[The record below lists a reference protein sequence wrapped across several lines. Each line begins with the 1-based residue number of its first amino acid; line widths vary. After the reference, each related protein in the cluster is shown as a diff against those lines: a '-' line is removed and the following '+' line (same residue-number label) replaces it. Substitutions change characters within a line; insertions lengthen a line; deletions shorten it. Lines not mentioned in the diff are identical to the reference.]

1 MEYKVNEVVLLKKKH
16 PCNFK
21 SNSFSIL
28 SIDGEVR
35 LKCCGCGGV
44 VILKR
49 NAFEKS
55 IKSSKKVQLN

>member
-1 MEYKVNEVVLLKKKH
+1 MEYKINEIITLKKKH

-21 SNSFSIL
+21 SNSFCIL

-35 LKCCGCGGV
+35 LKCSGCGGI

-49 NAFEKS
+49 NAFEKAL
-55 IKSSKKVQLN
+55 KNTKKVQQD